1 MSRSGV
7 VINPRNSEFGGLVYD
22 MCGAKWRILGVDFV
36 VLLCRLLHGF
46 GWLSVVGWGGPHC
59 RPWVIVV
66 GSGTCAAGMVQVS
79 LCYWG
84 IIAWKTLGRAG
95 GAPFCPVSLAR
106 WLSSWLVSL

>member
-46 GWLSVVGWGGPHC
+46 GWLSVVGWGVHIAGLGWSLLGQGHVQQGWC
-59 RPWVIVV
+59 RCHFVVGGLLLERPW
-66 GSGTCAAGMVQVS
+66 GELEEPHFASFG
-79 LCYWG
+79 
-84 IIAWKTLGRAG
+84 
-95 GAPFCPVSLAR
+95 
-106 WLSSWLVSL
+106 